1 MLSLYTNYVIVDVRI
16 LVFMMKFMIYAD
28 YQVIKW
34 ARFALTNHLITCLC
48 RLSRFTLRSSFF
60 CHSME
65 RKNVSRFLVNVQ
77 DQDTY
82 TSK

>member
-1 MLSLYTNYVIVDVRI
+1 MKWRKTNSKEPKNIFMLSLYTNYVIVDVRI

-60 CHSME
+60 LS
-65 RKNVSRFLVNVQ
+65 F
-77 DQDTY
+77 DGT
-82 TSK
+82 

>member
-1 MLSLYTNYVIVDVRI
+1 MKWRKTNSKEPKNIFMLSLYTNYVIVDVRI

-48 RLSRFTLRSSFF
+48 RLSRFTLRSYFFLSF
-60 CHSME
+60 
-65 RKNVSRFLVNVQ
+65 
-77 DQDTY
+77 DGT
-82 TSK
+82 